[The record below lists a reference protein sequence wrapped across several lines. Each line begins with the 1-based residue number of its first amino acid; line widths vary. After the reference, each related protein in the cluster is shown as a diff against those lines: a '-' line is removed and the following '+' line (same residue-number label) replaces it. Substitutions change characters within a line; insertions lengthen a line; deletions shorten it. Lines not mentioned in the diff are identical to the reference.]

1 MAQSGDGHLRKIFII
16 LQVALMAYELLG
28 EIGLRGWKNK
38 EGGKLRD
45 WLIMER
51 VGTSGLSPLCIQY
64 HQIITFPLWALQQFP
79 SKTLNKVSD

>member
-1 MAQSGDGHLRKIFII
+1 MAQSGDWHLCKICII

-28 EIGLRGWKNK
+28 EIGLRGRNNK

-51 VGTSGLSPLCIQY
+51 VGTSGLSPLCIQH
-64 HQIITFPLWALQQFP
+64 HQIITFPLWALQQLP
-79 SKTLNKVSD
+79 SKTLNKGSN